1 VTDDRPRRLRA
12 FYRDSTRRGE
22 PWIATKEHFRTLFGR
37 HPERGEAEQMVVN
50 AWTEERGLR
59 GERYD
64 FMAQCWRNAAGE
76 RVD

>member
-1 VTDDRPRRLRA
+1 VNDDRARRLRA

-37 HPERGEAEQMVVN
+37 DPARGEAEQMVVN
-50 AWTEERGLR
+50 AWTEERELR

-64 FMAQCWRNAAGE
+64 VGAQCWRDREGK